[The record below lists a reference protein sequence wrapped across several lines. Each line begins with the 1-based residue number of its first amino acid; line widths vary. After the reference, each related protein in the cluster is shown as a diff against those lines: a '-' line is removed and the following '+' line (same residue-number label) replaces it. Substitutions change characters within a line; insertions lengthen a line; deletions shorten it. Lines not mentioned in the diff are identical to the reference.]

1 MALFRRLFYRKP
13 PDHLLE
19 ISERVYVFDSCFST
33 DILDGDDYKKYL
45 GGIVPQ
51 LQDYYPDASFKVFN
65 FKEGDERGQISDV
78 LSEYDIKVI
87 DYPLQYEGC
96 PILPLDTIHHFLRSS
111 ERWLTTSRKQNVLL
125 MHCERGGWP
134 ILAFMLAGLLLYR
147 KQYTDEKMTLEM
159 VYKQAPSEIRY
170 LLSPLDPHPSQTR
183 YLHYIT
189 RRNGATTWLPADTP
203 LAMDCIIL
211 KALPLF
217 GAGKGF
223 RPVLRVYG
231 QDPKITSSKISK
243 LLFSTATRKKDMLFY
258 RQEKCDLVRL
268 DVRCRI
274 QGDTILECVHLEDD
288 LVREE
293 MIFRIMFHTAFI
305 HSNVLKLNRDKI
317 DVLWDAKDQFLR
329 DFKLEVLFS
338 DAHTLPSINTR
349 NMMRED
355 KIEEEV
361 ATPMEFFEV
370 EEIFSDAVDEL
381 DGNSDLYYPEVAE
394 NITDN
399 KEPDIVRKDNIDVH
413 AFQDCAPAVVENIPD
428 NKEPDAIRK
437 DDSEVH
443 AFQDCAPAVV
453 ENIPDN
459 KKPDVVRKKD
469 INVHGFQDCAP
480 GVVENIQDNKV
491 SDVVRKDDIDHAFQ
505 DCASPVVENIPDNK
519 EPDAVRKDDSEV
531 HAFQDCA
538 PAVVENIPDNKK
550 PDVVRKK
557 DINVHAFQDCAPGVV
572 KNIQDNKVSDV
583 VRKDDID
590 HAFQD
595 CASPVVENI
604 PDDKESHMV
613 RKYDIDVHAFQDC
626 APAIVENITDNK
638 EPDVVRKDD
647 TDVYPFQDSAAD
659 EGNQNQKATED
670 SNQKT
675 SNDLGDQ
682 EFLDAQTTSIDML
695 EEGEIMHD
703 NSVLSGQNKIEEQ
716 NSPSKMV
723 AGSKKTKSNKAIS
736 LTTKT
741 MQIPNSKSTIEG
753 ADTKK
758 KSKFQK
764 SPSVPMRKAKP
775 DAPSRWIPSNKG
787 SYTDSMHVYYPPSRR
802 NSAPDILKLEKE
814 SPSTGK
820 NNKAPP
826 TNRTGKCSSWPR
838 STGSPTKPPPSL
850 RLSKLVQSS
859 SEKIDTTSQSLPPP
873 PPSLQSSVL
882 APLPHPIPQPPSSKI
897 LPPPPPSQR
906 LLAPPSP
913 PPPPPLP
920 FSNSLPLFP
929 PTPSDEVRQSSVKS
943 STCLPSS
950 PPPHSAV
957 ASTTQIICR
966 VLPPPP
972 PPPPPWSKP
981 IFSISVSDLSPPS
994 PSLSPQSSS
1003 VPLPPPPPPLPLR
1016 APSAPVRCVPLHQ
1029 SSILGAPSKFSRGIP
1044 PPPPIPPFSSK
1055 QCQPSRGLPPPPPPP
1070 PFSGVHSQASK
1081 GVPVPPPPPPPP
1093 FSGAHSQ
1100 LSGYEHVPLHPPL
1113 PSFPGAQSQPSR
1125 GIPEPLLPPPFSAT
1139 QRKLSRNVSLPP
1151 PPPPFP
1157 GVPSSYEVPS
1167 TPPNTIH
1174 NVPPPPPP
1182 PFSMVPSPQ
1191 PPPPHNHQS
1200 PLAPS
1205 NVGGPPPPP
1214 PPPLLNVGG
1223 APHPPPPPPP
1233 PPGAPGPPP
1242 LHRPSGIVSGPP
1254 LPPPPPGAPPS
1265 PPPPGGARGPPSP
1278 PPPPGA
1284 PAPPPPPGG
1293 ARGPPPPPPPPGAPP
1308 LPPPPG
1314 SARGPPPPP
1323 LPRGAPG
1330 PPPPPG
1336 APRPPGGGP
1345 PPPPP
1350 FGAKV
1355 GGAPPPPAGRGR
1367 GLGTGRP
1374 AAASQAKR
1382 SNLKPLHW
1390 SKVTRA
1396 LQGSLW
1402 DELQKNEEP
1411 QSSSSEFDVKELES
1425 LFSAIVPKRDTG
1437 SKVGKKPAGATSDIV
1452 HLIDL
1457 RRANNTEI
1465 MLTKVKMSFAEMMVG

>member
-381 DGNSDLYYPEVAE
+381 DGNSDLYYP
-394 NITDN
+394 
-399 KEPDIVRKDNIDVH
+399 KKDNIDVH
-413 AFQDCAPAVVENIPD
+413 AFQDCAPA
-428 NKEPDAIRK
+428 
-437 DDSEVH
+437 
-443 AFQDCAPAVV
+443 
-453 ENIPDN
+453 
-459 KKPDVVRKKD
+459 
-469 INVHGFQDCAP
+469 
-480 GVVENIQDNKV
+480 
-491 SDVVRKDDIDHAFQ
+491 
-505 DCASPVVENIPDNK
+505 VVENIPDNK

-572 KNIQDNKVSDV
+572 ENIQDNKVSDV

-814 SPSTGK
+814 SPIRK
-820 NNKAPP
+820 
-826 TNRTGKCSSWPR
+826 R
-838 STGSPTKPPPSL
+838 SIQLLSLYLHHHLHYNLLCWLHFPS
-850 RLSKLVQSS
+850 
-859 SEKIDTTSQSLPPP
+859 
-873 PPSLQSSVL
+873 
-882 APLPHPIPQPPSSKI
+882 IPQPPSSKI

-1016 APSAPVRCVPLHQ
+1016 APSAPGHHPNSQEAYHHPRLYHLFQVNNANPQEVYLHPHLHHLFQ
-1029 SSILGAPSKFSRGIP
+1029 EYIAKRQKVYLY
-1044 PPPPIPPFSSK
+1044 
-1055 QCQPSRGLPPPPPPP
+1055 
-1070 PFSGVHSQASK
+1070 
-1081 GVPVPPPPPPPP
+1081 PPPPPPPP

-1113 PSFPGAQSQPSR
+1113 PSFPGAQSQTLKVYR
-1125 GIPEPLLPPPFSAT
+1125 PLLLPFS
-1139 QRKLSRNVSLPP
+1139 
-1151 PPPPFP
+1151 
-1157 GVPSSYEVPS
+1157 
-1167 TPPNTIH
+1167 
-1174 NVPPPPPP
+1174 
-1182 PFSMVPSPQ
+1182 
-1191 PPPPHNHQS
+1191 
-1200 PLAPS
+1200 LAKANSQEMYPY
-1205 NVGGPPPPP
+1205 
-1214 PPPLLNVGG
+1214 
-1223 APHPPPPPPP
+1223 
-1233 PPGAPGPPP
+1233 
-1242 LHRPSGIVSGPP
+1242 
-1254 LPPPPPGAPPS
+1254 
-1265 PPPPGGARGPPSP
+1265 
-1278 PPPPGA
+1278 
-1284 PAPPPPPGG
+1284 
-1293 ARGPPPPPPPPGAPP
+1293 
-1308 LPPPPG
+1308 
-1314 SARGPPPPP
+1314 
-1323 LPRGAPG
+1323 
-1330 PPPPPG
+1330 
-1336 APRPPGGGP
+1336 PRPHHLFQEYRLPM
-1345 PPPPP
+1345 
-1350 FGAKV
+1350 KSH
-1355 GGAPPPPAGRGR
+1355 
-1367 GLGTGRP
+1367 L
-1374 AAASQAKR
+1374 
-1382 SNLKPLHW
+1382 LHQILSIMSHPHLHFLW
-1390 SKVTRA
+1390 SRLLRRLHHITINRLLH
-1396 LQGSLW
+1396 LQML
-1402 DELQKNEEP
+1402 
-1411 QSSSSEFDVKELES
+1411 V
-1425 LFSAIVPKRDTG
+1425 
-1437 SKVGKKPAGATSDIV
+1437 V
-1452 HLIDL
+1452 HLHL
-1457 RRANNTEI
+1457 H
-1465 MLTKVKMSFAEMMVG
+1465 LHPF